1 MFQRKQ
7 EVDTK
12 NLQFLKLGGSLITDK
27 TRPGSARLDVI
38 RRLVK
43 EIHNALHQSPEM
55 RLVLGHGSGSF
66 GHVPAMKYGTRD
78 GVSTPE
84 QWGGFLEVWREA
96 AALNRIVVDALREE
110 DLPAITFSPSA
121 GITTHDHQVLQWNLA
136 PLRSALGEG
145 MLPVVYGDVVFDL
158 KIGGTILSTEDL
170 FDHLVRNLAPTRV
183 LIAGREQGVWED
195 YPDCT
200 RIVPEITQQN
210 LSSIQEAISG
220 SAATDVTGGMLSK
233 VTQSIKMVQDNPGLE
248 VLIFSGEKSGWLE
261 EALLGASRG
270 TVIRAA

>member
-233 VTQSIKMVQDNPGLE
+233 VTQSIKMVQDNPDLE